1 MAKAPA
7 FGGLIVRIKPD
18 VFVYLPEAHLG
29 GGGRWGWGGGAG
41 GGEREKALELP
52 I

>member
-1 MAKAPA
+1 MATNVHATAMAKAPA
-7 FGGLIVRIKPD
+7 FGGLIARIKPD
-18 VFVYLPEAHLG
+18 VFVYLPEAHL
-29 GGGRWGWGGGAG
+29 WG

>member
-7 FGGLIVRIKPD
+7 FGGLIARIKPD
-18 VFVYLPEAHLG
+18 VFVYLPEAHL
-29 GGGRWGWGGGAG
+29 WG